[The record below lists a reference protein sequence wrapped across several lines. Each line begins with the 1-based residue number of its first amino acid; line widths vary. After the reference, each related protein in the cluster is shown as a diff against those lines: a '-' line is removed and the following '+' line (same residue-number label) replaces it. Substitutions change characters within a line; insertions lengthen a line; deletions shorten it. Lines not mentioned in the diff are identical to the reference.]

1 MIHWL
6 WLLLAFFVG
15 MIAGEGLAQWVIA
28 RWVIARWVIARFRKR
43 SDARARNAERS
54 EEAQQTGVFHAT
66 TGAIGPQNV
75 WGKEHAKIMG
85 QSSPLEIPHEEQA
98 PMFLDQFLLRYF
110 YDLVQPIDFTA
121 PGRPWELFVQK
132 NPWAKEMPVL
142 FHQLTSIQL
151 TDMQLNG
158 AIADY
163 MSRLSKLEGSQRS

>member
-1 MIHWL
+1 MTL
-6 WLLLAFFVG
+6 AVSFLAFV
-15 MIAGEGLAQWVIA
+15 AVIGAFALGWFACA
-28 RWVIARWVIARFRKR
+28 RRERQLDREALERISEDQRAVARMPQ
-43 SDARARNAERS
+43 RAPI
-54 EEAQQTGVFHAT
+54 FHAT
-66 TGAIGPQNV
+66 TGGIGPRNV
-75 WGKEHAKIMG
+75 WAEQHGKNLHAG
-85 QSSPLEIPHEEQA
+85 EPVEIPHEEQA

-110 YDLVQPIDFTA
+110 YDLVQPIDENA

-142 FHQLTSIQL
+142 FHQLTSIKL